1 MKHED
6 VWYAIDTLAANYGV
20 STSMLA
26 KLAGLDPTTFNKSKR
41 IGKDGKKRWPSTE
54 SLAKVMEVTGCGMND
69 IVPLIE
75 DNSDAGDYV
84 PLLDIHQIKKTELF
98 DNKGNLNESGTSLD
112 GLDMSSFYGNGNFAL
127 EINGNELSPFY
138 YDGDVLIISS
148 QASIRKG
155 DKIIIKKA
163 DKIIIA
169 GIFIKQTA
177 QAIFISQDIDL
188 ERKNDNEIRLE
199 KSEIEWFSRVM
210 WVSQ

>member
-54 SLAKVMEVTGCGMND
+54 SLAKVMEVTGCGMTD

-75 DNSDAGDYV
+75 ENVEIGCYV
-84 PLLDIHQIKKTELF
+84 PLLDAKRLKNGYFF
-98 DNKGNLNESGTSLD
+98 DGDGNLIDNEGKLD
-112 GLDMSSFYGNGNFAL
+112 GLDMTSFAGNSSFAL
-127 EINGNELSPFY
+127 EVSGDELRPFY
-138 YDGDVLIISS
+138 YSGDVLIISS

-155 DKIIIKKA
+155 DKIIIKMV
-163 DKIIIA
+163 DGKIIA
-169 GIFIKQTA
+169 RSFVKQTA
-177 QAIFISQDIDL
+177 QAVFISQATDT
-188 ERKNDNEIRLE
+188 EEQNDDARLE
-199 KSEIEWFSRVM
+199 KSEIEWFSRIM

>member
-6 VWYAIDTLAANYGV
+6 VWYAIDTLATNYGV

-54 SLAKVMEVTGCGMND
+54 SLAKVMEVTGCGITD

-75 DNSDAGDYV
+75 EKSDIECYV
-84 PLLDIHQIKKTELF
+84 PLLDGKQLRNKSLF
-98 DNKGNLNESGTSLD
+98 DVDGNVIDNEGKLD
-112 GLDMSSFYGNGNFAL
+112 GLDMTSFSGNASFAF
-127 EINGNELSPFY
+127 EVGGDELRPFY
-138 YDGDVLIISS
+138 YNGDVLIISS

-155 DKIIIKKA
+155 DKIIIKKI
-163 DKIIIA
+163 DGMVIA
-169 GIFIKQTA
+169 RRFVKQTA
-177 QAIFISQDIDL
+177 QAVFVSQSTDS
-188 ERKNDNEIRLE
+188 ECQNNDERLE